1 MAKGMEFINP
11 NLDLNQ
17 LSKSD
22 NTIPILVAADK
33 LKEKIDQIERES
45 FIDSLAGCYNCN
57 YFEKFKR
64 EHFDPNRDNNRIGL
78 VFVDINNL
86 KTINDTQGH
95 QAGDNLIKN
104 TANFLKSNFRKD
116 DVVIRLGG
124 DEFIVICRNQDNK
137 PNFENILLTKIN
149 EGLINHPNENLA
161 FGVAVYNKNQDSSN
175 LDQTKDRADIYMYQ
189 KKREM
194 KIAK

>member
-104 TANFLKSNFRKD
+104 TALFLKSNFRKD